1 MMRAAAIAKGAIISA
16 ALAGALVYAV
26 DSISVRVRA
35 AHATA
40 TSPYE
45 TLTFA
50 RVLAIPE
57 KNKVEY
63 QVDVQ
68 NPEQSVTCVHA
79 LFPHDAHAPCWYVKR
94 NIDKPIPMAIL
105 QNFD

>member
-1 MMRAAAIAKGAIISA
+1 MAQATALAKGAVIAA
-16 ALAGALVYAV
+16 ALACALAYAV

-35 AHATA
+35 AHPTA

-63 QVDVQ
+63 QLDVQ

-94 NIDKPIPMAIL
+94 KIDKPIPLAIL
-105 QNFD
+105 QKVY

>member
-1 MMRAAAIAKGAIISA
+1 MARALTIAKGAVILV
-16 ALAGALVYAV
+16 ALVCALVYAV

-40 TSPYE
+40 SSPYE
-45 TLTFA
+45 TITFA

-79 LFPHDAHAPCWYVKR
+79 LFPHDGHSPCWYVKR
-94 NIDKPIPMAIL
+94 NIDKPIPL
-105 QNFD
+105 